1 MRAPIIPES
10 GPKRKLLDAAEQ
22 LFAEK
27 GFEAVSVRDITKL
40 ANANV
45 AAVNYHFGSREGL
58 LTMVMTRYLAP
69 VNEER
74 MALLDEAERR
84 AGGKALSV
92 EEIIIAMSRPLI
104 NQVMRSEMSEQ
115 VFCKLLA
122 RVISEQND
130 DLSFAVETHLR
141 SAAHRFY
148 DALEKALPDV
158 SREEIAWRLHFT
170 HGAVVK
176 LLYHQEMFKRV
187 AEIPDATL
195 EESFQRF
202 IRYAVAGMCQQP
214 ASAPVKEAAPAKM
227 EKVTPQGSFDF

>member
-1 MRAPIIPES
+1 MRAPIIPET

-58 LTMVMTRYLAP
+58 LTMVVTRYLAP
-69 VNEER
+69 INEER
-74 MALLDEAERR
+74 MALMDEAERK
-84 AGGKALSV
+84 AGGKPIPV
-92 EEIIIAMSRPLI
+92 EEIIVAMSRPLI
-104 NQVMRSEMSEQ
+104 NQVTRAEMSEQ
-115 VFCKLLA
+115 LFCKLLA
-122 RVISEQND
+122 RVISEQSDN
-130 DLSFAVETHLR
+130 LSYAVETHLR

-148 DALEKALPDV
+148 DALEKALPDLT
-158 SREEIAWRLHFT
+158 REEIAWRLHFT
-170 HGAVVK
+170 HGAMVK

-187 AEIPDATL
+187 ADIPDSTL

-202 IRYAVAGMCQQP
+202 VRFAVAGMCQ
-214 ASAPVKEAAPAKM
+214 SSLDKDAAPRKSGKAS
-227 EKVTPQGSFDF
+227 PQASFDF